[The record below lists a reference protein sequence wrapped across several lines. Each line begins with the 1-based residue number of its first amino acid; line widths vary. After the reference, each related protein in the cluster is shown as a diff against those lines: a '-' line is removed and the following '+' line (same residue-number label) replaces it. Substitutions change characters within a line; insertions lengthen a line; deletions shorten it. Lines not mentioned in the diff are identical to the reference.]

1 MKAIALDD
9 ELPGLQVIET
19 FCKQTGWLQLDKI
32 FTQPSLAFK
41 HLEQFPVDILFL
53 DIQMP
58 SVSGLEFSTHIQQN
72 TQVIFTTAYNE
83 FAVEGFNLKATDYLL
98 KPFSYE
104 RFEQAVV
111 RAKEQHELRNQS
123 SNPADNNLF
132 VRADYKLIKI
142 PTDQILFIE
151 GLDDYIRIHIKDQR
165 PVIARMTMKAV
176 LDKLS
181 PVDFIRVH
189 RSYIVPFKRVD
200 NVRNKIIS
208 LQGVDVPIGASY
220 EQEFLKRF
228 QR

>member
-19 FCKQTGWLQLDKI
+19 FCKQTGWLQLDKT
-32 FTQPSLAFK
+32 FTQPSLALK

-58 SVSGLEFSTHIQQN
+58 SVSGLEFSKQIKQN
-72 TQVIFTTAYNE
+72 TQVIFTTAFSE
-83 FAVEGFNLKATDYLL
+83 FAVEGFTLKATDYLL
-98 KPFSYE
+98 KPFTYD
-104 RFEQAVV
+104 RFEQAIV
-111 RAKEQHELRNQS
+111 RAKEQYELRNQS
-123 SNPADNNLF
+123 NNPADNYLF

-151 GLDDYIRIHIKDQR
+151 GLDDYIRIHMKDQR
-165 PVIARMTMKAV
+165 PVIARMTMKTV
-176 LDKLS
+176 IDKLA

-189 RSYIVPFKRVD
+189 RSYIVPFKRVS

-208 LQGVDVPIGASY
+208 LESTEIPIGASY
-220 EQEFLKRF
+220 EEEFFKRF
-228 QR
+228 QT